1 MNITLKPIELEDGQ
15 EYCDLLIELAR
26 YKDVYA
32 RPVPSDFEPNEFDSF
47 KRARVQLAAG
57 IDLRPGIKQTSTYWV
72 MDDISPIGY
81 ATLKHEVD
89 LTKPG
94 EHFGL
99 CLKKEYQNKG
109 IGTIVSNE
117 LSKIAYYDL
126 GIEEVIF
133 TSKNENEQS
142 KRSVAKIGGTLVKVE
157 NGYHF
162 YKFNIKEQL
171 AKLETGK
178 KHG

>member
-32 RPVPSDFEPNEFDSF
+32 RPVPSDFEEHEFKSF
-47 KRARVQLAAG
+47 KQARVRMATG
-57 IDLRPGIKQTSTYWV
+57 IGLRPGVSQTNTYWV
-72 MDDISPIGY
+72 MDDVSPIGY

-89 LTKPG
+89 LSKPG
-94 EHFGL
+94 GHFGC

-109 IGTIVSNE
+109 IGTLVSNE

-133 TSKNENEQS
+133 TSKSENEQS
-142 KRSVAKIGGTLVKVE
+142 KRSVANIGGTLIKVE

-162 YKFNIKEQL
+162 YSVNIKE
-171 AKLETGK
+171 KLEQLGK
-178 KHG
+178 GK

>member
-1 MNITLKPIELEDGQ
+1 MNITLKPIEIEDGQ

-26 YKDVYA
+26 YEDAYA
-32 RPVPSDFEPNEFDSF
+32 RPVPSDFEPYEFESF
-47 KRARVQLAAG
+47 KRTRVKMAAG
-57 IDLRPGIKQTSTYWV
+57 IDLLPSVKQTSTYWV
-72 MDDISPIGY
+72 MDDVSPIGY

-89 LTKPG
+89 LSKPG
-94 EHFGL
+94 GHFGC
-99 CLKKEYQNKG
+99 CLKKEYQNRG

-142 KRSVAKIGGTLVKVE
+142 KRSVAKIGGTLIKVE

-162 YKFNIKEQL
+162 YKVNIKE
-171 AKLETGK
+171 KLEQLGK
-178 KHG
+178 GK